1 MDKKLTTPILFL
13 IFNRPDTTQQVF
25 NEIKKAKPTK
35 LFVAAD
41 GPRDNNRGDSEKCQ
55 RAREIINQVN
65 WDCEVKTLFRDK
77 NLGCKIAVSS
87 AINWF
92 FENTEEG
99 IILED
104 DCLPSQSFFW
114 FCQELLEKYKS
125 DERIMMISGDNV
137 NTEWKSNRQDYHFSY
152 YSGIWG
158 WATWK
163 RAWMLYDIEMAKW
176 KNTYWR
182 EQIKYLLGEKQYKK
196 RAKNYEM
203 TFKKQLDTW
212 DYIWSF
218 NKSMNSGMSVVPAK
232 NLVSNIGF
240 SSEATHT
247 KDPKSKRNN
256 QKRFEINLPL
266 TDNPIIIVDKDYDYV
281 FSNINNQALLKRIM
295 GKSRKVFLKF
305 IVRFKIKYER

>member
-99 IILED
+99 VVLED
-104 DCLPSQSFFW
+104 DCFLGQNLLKNFSLNISLELM
-114 FCQELLEKYKS
+114 FCVSCLREKGKSTNCQFIKLKLLLESPY
-125 DERIMMISGDNV
+125 G
-137 NTEWKSNRQDYHFSY
+137 
-152 YSGIWG
+152 
-158 WATWK
+158 
-163 RAWMLYDIEMAKW
+163 
-176 KNTYWR
+176 
-182 EQIKYLLGEKQYKK
+182 KK
-196 RAKNYEM
+196 
-203 TFKKQLDTW
+203 
-212 DYIWSF
+212 
-218 NKSMNSGMSVVPAK
+218 
-232 NLVSNIGF
+232 
-240 SSEATHT
+240 
-247 KDPKSKRNN
+247 
-256 QKRFEINLPL
+256 
-266 TDNPIIIVDKDYDYV
+266 
-281 FSNINNQALLKRIM
+281 
-295 GKSRKVFLKF
+295 
-305 IVRFKIKYER
+305 